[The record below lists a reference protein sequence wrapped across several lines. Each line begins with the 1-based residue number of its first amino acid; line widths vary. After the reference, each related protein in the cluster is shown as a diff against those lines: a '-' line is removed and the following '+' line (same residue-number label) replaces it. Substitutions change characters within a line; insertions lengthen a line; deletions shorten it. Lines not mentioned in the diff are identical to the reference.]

1 LIGLGLVVGCV
12 AAGAGFPGPGA
23 GRDLEVAGVTAEASA
38 SPGASVVSPSPD
50 SLPSPSPDPLPSPS
64 PDPSRSP
71 SLRIAAPEVNPVL
84 ETPPP
89 APIWDP
95 RPAPG
100 PFEIDLYENGDFASQ
115 ATKDL
120 CLPAAALT
128 MINIMSPG
136 SEDSKARQLELLEI
150 ARSFSSDKLRG
161 PGAEPEGWAAALN
174 EEGFGPYAVRTYR
187 SRGAAIEDAAMAIRL
202 TGKPVGIVAWRGHHS
217 WVMSG
222 FRSDAD
228 PAWTTAYTVSHVVI
242 EDPWFPR
249 ISSIWGASREP
260 GSLVPVER
268 LGEDILPWRQT
279 AFYADKHDRFVL
291 ILPLRDVPTA

>member
-1 LIGLGLVVGCV
+1 M
-12 AAGAGFPGPGA
+12 A
-23 GRDLEVAGVTAEASA
+23 VAGVAAQASA
-38 SPGASVVSPSPD
+38 SPDPSVVP
-50 SLPSPSPDPLPSPS
+50 PSPDPSPSPS
-64 PDPSRSP
+64 PDPSHSP
-71 SLRIAAPEVNPVL
+71 GPRVAAPAVNPVL

-100 PFEIDLYENGDFASQ
+100 PFELDLYEDGDFASQ

-136 SEDSKARQLELLEI
+136 AEDSKARQLELLEI
-150 ARSFSSDKLRG
+150 ARSFSSEKLRG

-174 EEGFGPYAVRTYR
+174 EQGFGPFAVRTYR
-187 SRGAAIEDAAMAIRL
+187 SRGAAIEAAAMAIRL

-228 PAWTTAYTVSHVVI
+228 PAWTTPYVVSHVVI
-242 EDPWFPR
+242 EDPWYPR

-291 ILPLRDVPTA
+291 ILPLREAPAA